1 MPRKPKRPCSYP
13 GCPKLVDGQYCEE
26 HKRLVDKQ
34 YNEYGRDNFTKNFY
48 KTPEWL
54 HARKQ
59 HLNQHPFCAECLKA
73 GKRTRATMVDHI
85 VPIKQGGERFAPS
98 NLQSLCWSCHSRKS
112 AQEGSRW
119 KPKPREYDRP
129 PREGEVEN
137 LTISTLRAGPQSNA
151 KKREIKNQTEKS
163 KKSKPIRSIEGRATV
178 LFDFAGNQNNQKNR
192 AKIKNSKGRQYGK
205 RWSKT
210 GRGKTEESGHAK
222 DTGRQSRQASDRSR
236 ELHNR

>member
-1 MPRKPKRPCSYP
+1 MLNEQKIKNINERIKGNKSSVPNSLFKYRPFDEFTYDMLENEYLYL
-13 GCPKLVDGQYCEE
+13 CPA
-26 HKRLVDKQ
+26 KRLDDPS
-34 YNEYGRDNFTKNFY
+34 EC

-119 KPKPREYDRP
+119 KPKQREYD
-129 PREGEVEN
+129 
-137 LTISTLRAGPQSNA
+137 
-151 KKREIKNQTEKS
+151 
-163 KKSKPIRSIEGRATV
+163 
-178 LFDFAGNQNNQKNR
+178 
-192 AKIKNSKGRQYGK
+192 
-205 RWSKT
+205 
-210 GRGKTEESGHAK
+210 
-222 DTGRQSRQASDRSR
+222 
-236 ELHNR
+236 

>member
-26 HKRLVDKQ
+26 HKKLVDKQ

-59 HLNQHPFCAECLKA
+59 QLNQHPFCAECLKA

-112 AQEGSRW
+112 VQEGSRW
-119 KPKPREYDRP
+119 KPKPREY
-129 PREGEVEN
+129 N
-137 LTISTLRAGPQSNA
+137 
-151 KKREIKNQTEKS
+151 
-163 KKSKPIRSIEGRATV
+163 
-178 LFDFAGNQNNQKNR
+178 
-192 AKIKNSKGRQYGK
+192 
-205 RWSKT
+205 
-210 GRGKTEESGHAK
+210 
-222 DTGRQSRQASDRSR
+222 
-236 ELHNR
+236 